1 MICSADN
8 RDYCDYTHVLPYA
21 RPSSSAFKRRDRIR
35 EVTLKSFSLSVHI
48 RRPGFQLVTLIDPDY
63 LPDQSP
69 SPDVPAAWSLREG
82 TCLLPNQ
89 YGIYTSFYLPLLV
102 FTLLILI
109 WLNFH
114 KPQRPSKFRNK
125 LGLTFRRSASSE
137 SRSSSSGPSTP
148 SYLGVTNINDV
159 TPWSPFIPFSSVTP
173 AASPR
178 GRMAFSPNAST
189 TYLGST
195 SPSSISSTTL
205 LLGDGECRRGYFE
218 EEDDDTI
225 YPPFY
230 SDLSRSDSFGSV
242 APLGWGVQ
250 QQFNGS
256 HGHNFDMDL
265 EMLDDKQQ
273 PDDLMAFDEAL
284 FAGSLP
290 SHEFKQS
297 DSEKPHPPLWSR
309 SYTFVFHGR
318 RRRIRLGL
326 PSQRTIRDFIE
337 FFAFGSRQ
345 RLSGIGRRRRNW
357 LSALVIDVI
366 GVFWVAV
373 LAWVIINGIFLLQLS

>member
-1 MICSADN
+1 M
-8 RDYCDYTHVLPYA
+8 
-21 RPSSSAFKRRDRIR
+21 
-35 EVTLKSFSLSVHI
+35 KSFSLSAHI
-48 RRPGFQLVTLIDPDY
+48 RRPGFQLVTLVDPDY
-63 LPDQSP
+63 LPNQLP
-69 SPDVPAAWSLREG
+69 SPDVPTPQSLTEG
-82 TCLLPNQ
+82 TCLLPDQ
-89 YGIYTSFYLPLLV
+89 YGIYTSFYLPLFV
-102 FTLLILI
+102 FTLLVLM
-109 WLNFH
+109 WLNYH
-114 KPQRPSKFRNK
+114 KPQRPSRFKNK
-125 LGLTFRRSASSE
+125 LGLTFRRSASAE
-137 SRSSSSGPSTP
+137 SGSSSSGPSTP
-148 SYLGVTNINDV
+148 SYLGFANINDV

-173 AASPR
+173 AVSPR
-178 GRMAFSPNAST
+178 GRMALSPNGST

-195 SPSSISSTTL
+195 SPSSISSTTM
-205 LLGDGECRRGYFE
+205 LLGDGENGECRRGYFE

-225 YPPFY
+225 YPPPFY

-242 APLGWGVQ
+242 TPLGWGVQ
-250 QQFNGS
+250 QQFSGS
-256 HGHNFDMDL
+256 HGHVRHNFDTDL

-273 PDDLMAFDEAL
+273 PDALMTFDEAL

-297 DSEKPHPPLWSR
+297 DSEKPCPPQWSK

-326 PSQRTIRDFIE
+326 PSQCTIRNLIE

-373 LAWVIINGIFLLQLS
+373 LAWVVINGIFLLQLA